1 MFNLP
6 GMGGQLMIEA
16 VKNNEPAI
24 VQGVVLTIALGFVV
38 INLIVDILSMLANPR
53 LRTSH

>member
-6 GMGGQLMIEA
+6 GMGQLMIEA